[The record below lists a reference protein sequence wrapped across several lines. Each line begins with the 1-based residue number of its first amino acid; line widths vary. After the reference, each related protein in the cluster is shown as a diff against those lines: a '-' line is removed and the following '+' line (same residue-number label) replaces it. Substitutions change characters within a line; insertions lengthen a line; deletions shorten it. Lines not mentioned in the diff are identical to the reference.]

1 MPLRYPELLRSR
13 GIMISPAQRPSAAG
27 ADFALLTNESLL
39 RRPATQIIREFTEA
53 LG

>member
-1 MPLRYPELLRSR
+1 
-13 GIMISPAQRPSAAG
+13 MISPAQRPSAAG

-39 RRPATQIIREFTEA
+39 IMRRPAMQIIREFTEA

>member
-1 MPLRYPELLRSR
+1 
-13 GIMISPAQRPSAAG
+13 MISPAQRPSAAG